1 MKHHRNMT
9 YKTGAI
15 LLIAAA
21 LLSASGCT
29 SGTPR
34 QTSGVQ
40 ASEPQTIEAQ
50 ASKSRTPESQ
60 AFEPQTIEA
69 QVIETEAS
77 PSVQLASN
85 QIPRSYTPEDSAYD
99 NLAVANVTSALN
111 LRSEPSTESKVL
123 GTCYRGGGGT
133 ILEQKNGWTKIRSG
147 NLEGWLKDDYL
158 VFGSNI
164 KPLAKELGLFNAKVT
179 TQTLNIR
186 EQPDT
191 SAPIIG
197 LAASEDY
204 YPVLSEENGWAKIQ
218 LSADTTGYVSCDY
231 VSIRVTPGRIV
242 SIEAIEAELAALEK
256 EEKESKKTASKKEEK
271 KESPKPSYVIS
282 ASEDDIYLMASCIAM
297 EAGGY
302 SYESQVAV
310 GNVIVNRVKSGQ
322 WGGSISDVIYAPGQF
337 PGATSGL
344 LDKYISQGPSSS
356 CMKAAKAALSGEN
369 QIGDYLYFTSTKS
382 AAYDSYSNYTVVG
395 GNCFYKK

>member
-9 YKTGAI
+9 HKAGTA

-21 LLSASGCT
+21 LLSASACS
-29 SGTPR
+29 SGSSEQQAMQQAYGQTER
-34 QTSGVQ
+34 QTVQ
-40 ASEPQTIEAQ
+40 ISSNPVP
-50 ASKSRTPESQ
+50 RTY
-60 AFEPQTIEA
+60 A
-69 QVIETEAS
+69 
-77 PSVQLASN
+77 
-85 QIPRSYTPEDSAYD
+85 PEDSAYD
-99 NLAVANVTSALN
+99 HLAVANVTSALN
-111 LRSEPSTESKVL
+111 LRAEPTTESKVL

-158 VFGSNI
+158 VFGNSI
-164 KPLAKELGLFNAKVT
+164 KPLAKELGLYNAKVT

-186 EQPDT
+186 EQPNT
-191 SAPIIG
+191 SSAIIG
-197 LAASEDY
+197 LAAEDDY
-204 YPVLSEENGWAKIQ
+204 YPVLREADGWAKIQ
-218 LSADTTGYVSCDY
+218 LSPDTVGYVSCDY
-231 VSIRVTPGRIV
+231 ISIRVTPGRIV
-242 SIEAIEAELAALEK
+242 SIEAIEAELAALEQ
-256 EEKESKKTASKKEEK
+256 EKNSKKETASKKAEK
-271 KESPKPSYVIS
+271 KESAKPSYVIS

-302 SYESQVAV
+302 SYESQLAV

-322 WGGSISDVIYAPGQF
+322 WGNSISDVIYAPGQF

-356 CMKAAKAALSGEN
+356 CIKAAKAALSGEN
-369 QIGDYLYFTSTKS
+369 QIGNYLYFTSTKS
-382 AAYDSYSNYTVVG
+382 AVYDSYSDYTVVG